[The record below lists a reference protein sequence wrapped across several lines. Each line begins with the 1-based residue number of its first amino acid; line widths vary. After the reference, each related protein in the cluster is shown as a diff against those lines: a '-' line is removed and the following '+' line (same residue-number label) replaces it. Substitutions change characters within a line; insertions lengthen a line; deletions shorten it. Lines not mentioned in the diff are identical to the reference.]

1 MADEKEILEQEQEPS
16 AVDIITEMKANTVP
30 KTKYESLQAEHA
42 KLLKALVNGEE
53 VEVEAPEKPNIEE
66 LDLSLYTEEVTKL
79 SDVQYIENLLKL
91 REAVLETEGT
101 DIFVS
106 ATNAEESDFATA
118 ERVAQV
124 LQECL
129 DNSDGNNQL
138 LIAEVQRHLME
149 TNPVASKVKRR

>member
-1 MADEKEILEQEQEPS
+1 MPEEILEQQEQEQS

-53 VEVEAPEKPNIEE
+53 VQVEAPDKPNIEE
-66 LDLSLYTEEVTKL
+66 LDQSLFTEEVIKL
-79 SDVQYIENLLKL
+79 NDVQYIENLLKL

-118 ERVAQV
+118 ERVAQC
-124 LQECL
+124 LQESL
-129 DNSDGNNQL
+129 ENSDGNNQL
-138 LIAEVQRHLME
+138 LIAEVQRHMVE
-149 TNPVASKVKRR
+149 ANPVASKAKRR